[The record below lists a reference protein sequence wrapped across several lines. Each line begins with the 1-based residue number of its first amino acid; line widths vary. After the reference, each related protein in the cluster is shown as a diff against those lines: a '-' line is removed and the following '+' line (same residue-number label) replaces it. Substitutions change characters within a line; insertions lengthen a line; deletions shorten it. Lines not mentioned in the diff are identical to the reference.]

1 MEFNL
6 IDKYK
11 NQSYNKVRSKNSS
24 KELTKEEIDENIR
37 QCYNNLKNLRKS
49 FKGNIK
55 VDKIN
60 THNTKQSNKSS
71 PKLEVTIQTSI
82 LNNYNARNILKDESI
97 KNNKYINNNN
107 NNNNNINNI
116 LKNSSSTSKIR
127 EIYNQKPYFEF
138 NPLQNNFNKTPITPT
153 NNNTNLLNKYK
164 NGILPS
170 FVIDINN
177 SYQEINQKN
186 NISYTNNNI
195 INYNN
200 DPYFLFLK
208 KKLDEE
214 NKKNEI
220 INKEYQEI
228 KNKYEKLI
236 EDNKSINEK
245 LKLANQQINELEKN
259 KNKDTNKN
267 LKEKYEES
275 QKQIDIL
282 KNSLL
287 DYQKINNEITN
298 PSNTPSKLSDIEL
311 KSILNHKNYEIEI
324 QNLKNKILF
333 LNNSILEK
341 EKIINE
347 LKENLQ
353 KTQEENKQLNNKNKE
368 YSNKI
373 FVLYDEITNKDKII
387 LNYQKNIK
395 TINKISQNE
404 SQENSLFDNLS
415 NIDSNSRIYKKKTL
429 SDFSIEKSKNN
440 KSKKIEEI
448 KLKIPP
454 PLKETVNREKP
465 NRKNK
470 IEQLFKENYESRKKI
485 EILNHKLK
493 SFNDIQ
499 SKYEKLLF
507 LNQNYKEDECKNYF
521 SSNITPIETINNLI
535 SYENKNDLFNLL
547 NDTEIKFED
556 VCIFGINNTNLIKFN
571 LKNEKFEIISF
582 NEIIN
587 DCDFTDNFYIEGT
600 LLYNILNGV
609 FILTGKNCDKLYFYN
624 NNLNKINKI
633 CQFENNH
640 NSGSIL
646 LNKDKNK
653 IFVFSGKF
661 NRKVEYYDYKD
672 YKIEELP
679 EINIE
684 RSNSTFCILNDIIYG
699 FFGFCYPQSIYTQSI
714 EYLNLNN
721 LDSWKFISIN
731 NEINYNIKNISS
743 ICLND
748 NNTIIILGGIKGDN
762 EYINDKIFE
771 FSINENIIN
780 EKIVKNN
787 QIEQKIYFDKEKHF
801 STFYNKEEKIYYY
814 IGIDCLNNVHLM
826 NDKGHFQLFSQ

>member
-1 MEFNL
+1 MEFNV

-11 NQSYNKVRSKNSS
+11 NQSYNNVSSKNAS

-49 FKGNIK
+49 FKGNIQ
-55 VDKIN
+55 VDKLY

-71 PKLEVTIQTSI
+71 PKLEVTIKTSI
-82 LNNYNARNILKDESI
+82 LNNYNARNQLKDEYN
-97 KNNKYINNNN
+97 KNKKYI
-107 NNNNNINNI
+107 NNNINNI
-116 LKNSSSTSKIR
+116 ILKNSSSSSKIR
-127 EIYNQKPYFEF
+127 ELYHQKSFLEYNPM
-138 NPLQNNFNKTPITPT
+138 QNNFNKTPITPT
-153 NNNTNLLNKYK
+153 NNNSNLLNKYK
-164 NGILPS
+164 TGILPS

-177 SYQEINQKN
+177 SYQEINKKN
-186 NISYTNNNI
+186 NINYINNNI
-195 INYNN
+195 TNYNN
-200 DPYFLFLK
+200 DPYFLYLK

-214 NKKNEI
+214 NKKNEN
-220 INKEYQEI
+220 INNEYQEI
-228 KNKYEKLI
+228 KIKYDKLI
-236 EDNKSINEK
+236 EDNKSLNDK
-245 LKLANQQINELEKN
+245 LKLANEQINQLEKN
-259 KNKDTNKN
+259 KNKDTNSD

-287 DYQKINNEITN
+287 DYQKINNEMTN

-324 QNLKNKILF
+324 QNLKNQILF
-333 LNNSILEK
+333 LNNSISEK
-341 EKIINE
+341 DKIINE
-347 LKENLQ
+347 LRENLQ

-373 FVLYDEITNKDKII
+373 FYLYDEITNKDKII
-387 LNYQKNIK
+387 LNYQKNKK
-395 TINKISQNE
+395 THNKINQNE

-429 SDFSIEKSKNN
+429 SEFSLEKGKNN

-470 IEQLFKENYESRKKI
+470 IEQLFKENYESKKKI
-485 EILNHKLK
+485 ELLNHKLK
-493 SFNDIQ
+493 SFNDIE
-499 SKYEKLLF
+499 SKYEKILL
-507 LNQNYKEDECKNYF
+507 LNQNYKEDESKNYF
-521 SSNITPIETINNLI
+521 SSNITPIETLNNLI
-535 SYENKNDLFNLL
+535 SDEKKNYLINIL
-547 NDTEIKFED
+547 NDTVIKFED
-556 VCIFGINNTNLIKFN
+556 VCIFGINSMNLIKFN

-582 NEIIN
+582 NEIIY
-587 DCDFTDNFYIEGT
+587 DCDFADNFYIEGT
-600 LLYNILNGV
+600 LIYNVLNGV

-653 IFVFSGKF
+653 IFIFSGKF
-661 NRKVEYYDYKD
+661 NRKVECFDYKD
-672 YKIEELP
+672 CKIEELP

-684 RSNSTFCILNDIIYG
+684 RSNSTYCTLNDNIYA

-714 EYLNLNN
+714 EYLNLNH

-731 NEINYNIKNISS
+731 NEMNYNIKNISS

-780 EKIVKNN
+780 EKVVKNN
-787 QIEQKIYFDKEKHF
+787 QNEQRIYFDMEKHF
-801 STFYNKEEKIYYY
+801 SNFYNEEENIYYY

>member
-6 IDKYK
+6 IEKYK

-97 KNNKYINNNN
+97 KNNKYINN

-259 KNKDTNKN
+259 KNKDTNKD

-324 QNLKNKILF
+324 QNLKNQILF

-404 SQENSLFDNLS
+404 SQENSLFDNIS

-429 SDFSIEKSKNN
+429 SDFSIEKIKNN

>member
-1 MEFNL
+1 MKFNL

-11 NQSYNKVRSKNSS
+11 NQSYNKISSKNAS

-49 FKGNIK
+49 FKGKIK
-55 VDKIN
+55 VDKIYTN
-60 THNTKQSNKSS
+60 NINQSNKSS
-71 PKLEVTIQTSI
+71 TKLEVAIQTSI
-82 LNNYNARNILKDESI
+82 LNSYNTRNQIKDEYI
-97 KNNKYINNNN
+97 KNKQYINHN
-107 NNNNNINNI
+107 NNI

-127 EIYNQKPYFEF
+127 EIYQQKPHFEY
-138 NPLQNNFNKTPITPT
+138 NPFKNNFNKTPITPT
-153 NNNTNLLNKYK
+153 NNNTNLLNKFK

-170 FVIDINN
+170 FIIDINN
-177 SYQEINQKN
+177 SYQEINKKN
-186 NISYTNNNI
+186 NISYTNNDI
-195 INYNN
+195 SNYNQ
-200 DPYFLFLK
+200 DSYILYLK

-214 NKKNEI
+214 NKKNQN
-220 INKEYQEI
+220 INNEYQDI

-236 EDNKSINEK
+236 EDNKSLNEK
-245 LKLANQQINELEKN
+245 LKLANEQINELEKN
-259 KNKDTNKN
+259 QNKEINSD

-298 PSNTPSKLSDIEL
+298 PSYTPSKLSDIEL

-324 QNLKNKILF
+324 QNLKNQILLF
-333 LNNSILEK
+333 NNSILEK
-341 EKIINE
+341 DKIINE
-347 LKENLQ
+347 LNEKLQ
-353 KTQEENKQLNNKNKE
+353 KTQEENQKLNNQNKE
-368 YSNKI
+368 YSDKL
-373 FVLYDEITNKDKII
+373 FLLYDEITNKDKII
-387 LNYQKNIK
+387 LDYQKK
-395 TINKISQNE
+395 KINKKNQNE
-404 SQENSLFDNLS
+404 SQENSYFDNLS
-415 NIDSNSRIYKKKTL
+415 NLDSNSRIYKKKTL
-429 SDFSIEKSKNN
+429 NDFSIEKNKNN

-470 IEQLFKENYESRKKI
+470 IEELFKENYESRKKI
-485 EILNHKLK
+485 QILNHKLN
-493 SFNDIQ
+493 SFNDIE
-499 SKYEKLLF
+499 SKYEKILL
-507 LNQNYKEDECKNYF
+507 LNQNYKDDESKNYF
-521 SSNITPIETINNLI
+521 NINITPIETLNNLI
-535 SYENKNDLFNLL
+535 SYEKTNDLVNIL
-547 NDTEIKFED
+547 NDTEIKFDD
-556 VCIFGINNTNLIKFN
+556 VCIFGINNMNLIKFN
-571 LKNEKFEIISF
+571 LKKELFEIISF
-582 NEIIN
+582 NDIIY
-587 DCDFTDNFYIEGT
+587 DCDFNDNFYIEGT
-600 LLYNILNGV
+600 LIYNVFNGL
-609 FILTGKNCDKLYFYN
+609 FILTGKNCDILYFYN

-646 LNKDKNK
+646 LNKEKNK
-653 IFVFSGKF
+653 IFIFSGKF
-661 NRKVEYYDYKD
+661 NRKVECFDYKE

-684 RSNSTFCILNDIIYG
+684 RSNSTYSILNNNIYA

-714 EYLNLNN
+714 EYLNLKN
-721 LDSWKFISIN
+721 LESWKFISIN

-762 EYINDKIFE
+762 EYINDKIYE

-780 EKIVKNN
+780 EKDIKNN
-787 QIEQKIYFDKEKHF
+787 EKEHKIYFNMETHF
-801 STFYNKEEKIYYY
+801 STFYNKEENIYYY

-826 NDKGHFQLFSQ
+826 NDKGHFHFYFQNN

>member
-259 KNKDTNKN
+259 KNKDTNKD

-324 QNLKNKILF
+324 QNLKNQILF

>member
-259 KNKDTNKN
+259 KNKDTNKD

-324 QNLKNKILF
+324 QNLKNQILF

-404 SQENSLFDNLS
+404 SQENSLFDNIS

-429 SDFSIEKSKNN
+429 SDFSIEKIKNN